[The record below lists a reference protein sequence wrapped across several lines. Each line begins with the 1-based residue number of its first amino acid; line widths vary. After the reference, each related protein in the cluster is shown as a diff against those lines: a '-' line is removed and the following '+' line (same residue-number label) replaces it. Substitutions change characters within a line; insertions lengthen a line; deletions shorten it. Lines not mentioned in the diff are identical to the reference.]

1 MKDKLHKLL
10 TIFRQSV
17 INFGGTFPGV
27 SDGKETADFKIQFL
41 WLPILF
47 TLIYTCFGTLLQSSS
62 VLLRDNQKFI
72 ATL

>member
-1 MKDKLHKLL
+1 MFSFY
-10 TIFRQSV
+10 IYSV
-17 INFGGTFPGV
+17 INFGGTFPGG

-47 TLIYTCFGTLLQSSS
+47 TLIYTCFETLLQSSS